1 MKTRTILMGALLAM
15 AAGAKADDITV
26 GDMTAPIG
34 QQAEVAV
41 QFQFDE
47 ADLYGGFQFV
57 MVLPEGLSA
66 VLNSKGDPQYSLSSS
81 FDNTFTPLST
91 HDTEAG
97 CEHYGTISM
106 GGSTIT
112 GTSGTLCTLLIQA
125 GEGLTV
131 GDELTVQMKDVQLNG
146 TDGMLTTYIPDFTFT
161 VTVAAPADTRVI
173 LDETST
179 TVPSA
184 SDGAVDILV
193 RRTIKKDMWNTICL
207 PFAMTEEQVY
217 EVFGDDVQ
225 LQEFDSYDAEY
236 DGDDV
241 TSILVHFVDADL
253 SDGFLANNPYMIKT
267 SADIT
272 EFEVNSTMEP
282 DEESAVVEYDNGL
295 PGKRRHVYG
304 TFYGTY
310 HAQTTVPE
318 SCLFISDNKF
328 WYSTGATK
336 MKAFRGY
343 FELEDVLSDAANANI
358 NYTFDGTSGI
368 REVNRERMAEGAV
381 YTIQGQLVGQDID
394 LKKLPSGIY
403 IVNGKKVVI
412 K

>member
-1 MKTRTILMGALLAM
+1 M
-15 AAGAKADDITV
+15 AAGAKADDITAAA
-26 GDMTAPIG
+26 MTAPAG
-34 QQAEVAV
+34 QQTEVVV
-41 QFQFDE
+41 QYQFDE

-66 VLNSKGDPQYSLSSS
+66 VLNTKGEPQYSLSSS

-91 HDTEAG
+91 HDTDEG
-97 CEHYGTISM
+97 CERYGTISM

-125 GEGLTV
+125 DEGLTI

-161 VTVAAPADTRVI
+161 VTVVAPADTRVL

-179 TVPSA
+179 TVPVA

-193 RRTIKKDMWNTICL
+193 KRTIKKDMWNTICL

-217 EVFGDDVQ
+217 ASFGDDVQ

-253 SDGFLANNPYMIKT
+253 SEGFLANNPYMIKT
-267 SADIT
+267 TADVT

-282 DEESAVVEYDNGL
+282 DEENALVEYDNGL
-295 PGKRRHVYG
+295 TGKRRHVYG

-310 HAQTTVPE
+310 HAQTTVPAN
-318 SCLFISDNKF
+318 CLFISDNKF

-336 MKAFRGY
+336 MKAYRAY
-343 FELEDVLSDAANANI
+343 FEFEDVLADMANANI
-358 NYTFDGTSGI
+358 SFTFDGTSGI
-368 REVNRERMAEGAV
+368 REINRGQMASGAV
-381 YTIQGQLVGQDID
+381 YTIQGQLVGQEVD
-394 LKKLPSGIY
+394 LKKLPRGIY
-403 IVNGKKVVI
+403 IINGKKQVI

>member
-1 MKTRTILMGALLAM
+1 MKTRTILLGALLAM

-26 GDMTAPIG
+26 GDITAPIG

-66 VLNSKGDPQYSLSSS
+66 VLNAKGEPQYSLSSS
-81 FDNTFTPLST
+81 LDNTFTPIST

-97 CEHYGTISM
+97 CERYGTISM

-125 GEGLTV
+125 GEGLAV

-173 LDETST
+173 LDETTATS
-179 TVPSA
+179 PEA

-207 PFAMTEEQVY
+207 PFAMTEEQVHAA
-217 EVFGDDVQ
+217 FGDDVQ

-241 TSILVHFVDADL
+241 TSILIHFVDADL

-267 SADIT
+267 TADIT
-272 EFEVNSTMEP
+272 EFEVNSTVVP
-282 DEESAVVEYDNGL
+282 DEENALVEYDNGL
-295 PGKRRHVYG
+295 SGKRRHVYG

-310 HAQTTVPE
+310 HAQTTVPAN
-318 SCLFISDNKF
+318 CLFLSDNKF

-336 MKAFRGY
+336 MKAFRAY
-343 FELEDVLSDAANANI
+343 FELEDVLADASSANI
-358 NYTFDGTSGI
+358 SFIFDGTTGI
-368 REVNRERMAEGAV
+368 RDINREQMADGAV
-381 YTIQGQLVGQDID
+381 YTIQGQLVGKDIEM
-394 LKKLPSGIY
+394 KRLPSGIY
-403 IVNGKKVVI
+403 IINGKKVVI